1 MQWMCFYR
9 NFLIYRREIGFLVW
23 KGCLFSGEKS
33 SVVKKGRKE
42 IANRKK
48 QQKEKEKKKTDLKH
62 ALTVF

>member
-1 MQWMCFYR
+1 MRFYQ

-23 KGCLFSGEKS
+23 KGCLFSGEKG

-42 IANRKK
+42 IANKK
-48 QQKEKEKKKTDLKH
+48 KIKKERKEKKKTTYLKH